1 MFTFQWFWCILL
13 LPVPL
18 FVHYILPAAAP
29 SQPPPQLRFA
39 AWNRVQQAIQA
50 AHSQRVIVGSWLKHS
65 LLWLCWT
72 ALVFTLMY
80 PQLLDKHVEVKQT
93 GYDLMLA
100 IDLSESMNTEDFYT
114 SQNQAINRFDA
125 VKQVITPFVE
135 KRSGDRLGLI
145 LFADQAYL
153 QAPLTLDNQA
163 INILINKALLG
174 MAGRKTAIGD
184 AIGLAVKKL
193 RERPESSRV
202 LILLTDGENTAGK
215 LEPLKA
221 AELAQQYHIQIY
233 TIGIG
238 SVDEVGRGF
247 DEKTLKQIA
256 NLTNGQYFP
265 ATSLDALAQVYQH
278 IDTTLKKTEAES
290 RTYLQ
295 RTPLYHYPLV
305 VAMVALF
312 LLQLVQLYGREPA

>member
-18 FVHYILPAAAP
+18 LVRKILPAAPLAN
-29 SQPPPQLRFA
+29 QPPQLRFA
-39 AWNRVQQAIQA
+39 ALPRVQQAF
-50 AHSQRVIVGSWLKHS
+50 AHHTHETQTHRLKYL
-65 LLWLCWT
+65 LLWSGWI

-80 PQLLDKHVEVKQT
+80 PQLIDKHVEVKQT

-100 IDLSESMNTEDFYT
+100 IDLSESMHTSDFYT
-114 SQNQAINRFDA
+114 PQNQVINRFEA
-125 VKQVITPFVE
+125 VKYVIKPFVE
-135 KRSGDRLGLI
+135 KRAGDRLGLI
-145 LFADQAYL
+145 LFADHAYL

-163 INILINKALLG
+163 VNILIQKAMLG
-174 MAGRKTAIGD
+174 MAGKKTAIGD

-193 RERPESSRV
+193 RDRPENSRV

-238 SVDEVGRGF
+238 MKDDMGRGF
-247 DEKTLKQIA
+247 DEKTLNKIA
-256 NLTNGQYFP
+256 NLTNGQYYP

-278 IDTTLKKTEAES
+278 IDSTLKKTEAES
-290 RTYLQ
+290 RVYIQ
-295 RTPLYHYPLV
+295 RTPLYHYPLL
-305 VAMVALF
+305 VAMAALL
-312 LLQLVQLYGREPA
+312 LLQILHIYVRDTA

>member
-13 LPVPL
+13 LPIPL
-18 FVHYILPAAAP
+18 LMRKILPAALPAN
-29 SQPPPQLRFA
+29 QPPQLRFA
-39 AWNRVQQAIQA
+39 ALARAQQAFV
-50 AHSQRVIVGSWLKHS
+50 AHNSQKTPTHRLKS
-65 LLWLCWT
+65 LLLWSSWI
-72 ALVFTLMY
+72 ALVITLMY

-100 IDLSESMNTEDFYT
+100 IDLSESMNTPDFYT
-114 SQNQAINRFDA
+114 AQNQAINRFEA
-125 VKQVITPFVE
+125 VKYVITPFVE
-135 KRSGDRLGLI
+135 KRAGDRLGLI
-145 LFADQAYL
+145 LFADHAYL

-163 INILINKALLG
+163 VNILIKKAMLG
-174 MAGRKTAIGD
+174 MAGQKTAIGD

-193 RERPESSRV
+193 RDRPENSRV

-221 AELAQQYHIQIY
+221 AELAKQYQIQIY

-238 SVDEVGRGF
+238 SADELGRGF
-247 DEKTLKQIA
+247 DERILKQIA
-256 NLTNGQYFP
+256 NLTNGRYYP

-290 RTYLQ
+290 RVYVQ
-295 RTPLYHYPLV
+295 RTPLYHYPLL
-305 VAMVALF
+305 VAMVALL
-312 LLQLVQLYGREPA
+312 LLQILQIYVRDTA

>member
-1 MFTFQWFWCILL
+1 
-13 LPVPL
+13 
-18 FVHYILPAAAP
+18 
-29 SQPPPQLRFA
+29 
-39 AWNRVQQAIQA
+39 
-50 AHSQRVIVGSWLKHS
+50 
-65 LLWLCWT
+65 
-72 ALVFTLMY
+72 
-80 PQLLDKHVEVKQT
+80 
-93 GYDLMLA
+93 
-100 IDLSESMNTEDFYT
+100 
-114 SQNQAINRFDA
+114 
-125 VKQVITPFVE
+125 
-135 KRSGDRLGLI
+135 
-145 LFADQAYL
+145 
-153 QAPLTLDNQA
+153 
-163 INILINKALLG
+163 
-174 MAGRKTAIGD
+174 MAGKRTAIGD

-193 RERPESSRV
+193 RDRPESSRV